1 MTVVQAVCDREAPV
15 VRPASA
21 LEEVASKDAAGRT
34 GYPVEP
40 VERQLHVDGP
50 GTHVF
55 SAAAPGCAQGRRD
68 GVISRPVD
76 RFHGGMHHVGSG
88 LKIPAAPYR
97 RRLSAGRSEQ
107 AA

>member
-1 MTVVQAVCDREAPV
+1 MRRRARARVGALALLRVEEQVQSCVGSVGGRERSV
-15 VRPASA
+15 
-21 LEEVASKDAAGRT
+21 DAAPAG
-34 GYPVEP
+34 
-40 VERQLHVDGP
+40 
-50 GTHVF
+50 
-55 SAAAPGCAQGRRD
+55 
-68 GVISRPVD
+68 PVD